1 MMHANE
7 VDRRGSH
14 GSAGQGSRCS
24 GAGDCARGSRLA
36 RAASSRLQVP
46 RPPGARLAARP
57 RPSPQGALRIGPCSC
72 QSGRRAQCSPRPRPG
87 PKPVAVRQPREV
99 VRGSPSVRT
108 GPRGLLP
115 GGLGSAC

>member
-24 GAGDCARGSRLA
+24 GAGDCARGSRPA

-57 RPSPQGALRIGPCSC
+57 RPSPRVPLGLARAPASQGGGHSARPAPAR
-72 QSGRRAQCSPRPRPG
+72 GRSR
-87 PKPVAVRQPREV
+87 
-99 VRGSPSVRT
+99 
-108 GPRGLLP
+108 
-115 GGLGSAC
+115 